1 MAESRG
7 KIMRLLILTQK
18 VDRND
23 DVLGFMHGWINEFAK
38 KCEKIT
44 VICLKK
50 GEVSL
55 PANVK
60 VLSLGKETVESRVKY
75 LVNFYKYIFQERKN
89 YDAVFVHMN
98 PEYVVLGGL
107 FWKLW
112 KKKIALWYVHRAVN
126 LRLRV
131 ANALT
136 HKIFTVSPDSIK
148 IVSDKIVALG
158 HGVGTEKFKNLNV
171 QLKAPNSIL
180 YLGRISAIKNVDVL
194 IEAAILLDKQNK
206 NFILNIVGEPGEK
219 DKRYFEKIKK
229 LAQSLELK
237 GKIKFLGKIPNYMT
251 PVVYNQNE
259 VLVNLSPSGLFD
271 KTILEAMACE
281 RLVLVCNDSFKAV
294 LPKEFIFKES
304 DINDLADKINFVFNL
319 SEEEKKE
326 YGKKFRQYVFENH
339 NLENLIEKI
348 INFLKNGK

>member
-1 MAESRG
+1 
-7 KIMRLLILTQK
+7 MRLLILTQK

-259 VLVNLSPSGLFD
+259 VLVNLSPSGSFD

-281 RLVLVCNDSFKAV
+281 RLVLVCNKSFEEV
-294 LPKEFIFKES
+294 LPSKFLFQEKDS
-304 DINDLADKINFVFNL
+304 QDLAKKLEIILDIPQN
-319 SEEEKKE
+319 EKVN
-326 YGKKFRQYVFENH
+326 YGKQFREYVIKNH
-339 NLENLIEKI
+339 NLEKFVQKLISH
-348 INFLKNGK
+348 F